1 MTFSQLL
8 ITIFEFLMVAALLW
22 GVLHEDRLAA
32 FERRLAANIRR
43 RRLRVVNTSFNA
55 VKAVKQ

>member
-22 GVLHEDRLAA
+22 GFLHEDRLAA

-43 RRLRVVNTSFNA
+43 RLRVVNTSFNA